1 MPITPRGVSM
11 RNAAKPPKPHAIG
24 GDGCAWGGA
33 GQVTTRC
40 RVAAPQW
47 QASAA
52 MRCSCSISAAGSP
65 SETTMWRFSGTAS
78 SMRTLPPSASRR
90 RMIRVRKPRHSAS
103 ASFGWF
109 R

>member
-1 MPITPRGVSM
+1 M

-24 GDGCAWGGA
+24 GEGRGVGQSRLGDHALPRGGA
-33 GQVTTRC
+33 A
-40 RVAAPQW
+40 VAGI
-47 QASAA
+47 AA
-52 MRCSCSISAAGSP
+52 MRCSCSTSVAGSP